1 MRGWCFIE
9 RIERAVV
16 RVTHLLGGLMIAG
29 SLAGCSS
36 TAQSGVTLATPVASR
51 SAAPAPT
58 AVLEIKVYVTGE
70 VARPG
75 VYALAADSRVEDAV
89 AAAGG
94 FVAGADM
101 PRVNLAAR
109 VRDEEE
115 IFVPKVGEATPSLTA
130 KSVNVNTA
138 SATQLR
144 DGLSIPSSL
153 ASRIVSYRRQHG
165 PFHSVEDL
173 RQVPVPEDQLS
184 RIRSQITAG

>member
-1 MRGWCFIE
+1 M
-9 RIERAVV
+9 ERAGVWV
-16 RVTHLLGGLMIAG
+16 TRVLCGLMLAG
-29 SLAGCSS
+29 ALAGCGS

-51 SAAPAPT
+51 SVAPAPT
-58 AVLEIKVYVTGE
+58 AVVEIKVYVTGE

-115 IFVPKVGEATPSLTA
+115 IFVPKVGEAAPSLTA

-144 DGLSIPSSL
+144 DGLSIPSAL